1 MSVFIDTTILVYAHD
16 EGAAEKHTVANRLVR
31 ELWQLP
37 VLPVISVQ
45 VCKELWRALSRSAT
59 LEREV
64 LAQLVESY
72 LQWRVVPEDGALVA
86 AAFELR
92 RNFGISIWDSWI
104 VAAAQR
110 AGVRQLWSD
119 VIGAGLE
126 FGEVTVVNPLVA

>member
-1 MSVFIDTTILVYAHD
+1 M
-16 EGAAEKHTVANRLVR
+16 VANRLVR

-45 VCKELWRALSRSAT
+45 VCRELWRALNRSPD
-59 LEREV
+59 LERDV
-64 LAQLVESY
+64 LVQLVESY
-72 LQWRVVPEDGALVA
+72 LEWCVVPEDGDLVA

-92 RNFGISIWDSWI
+92 RRFELPVWDSWI

-119 VIGAGLE
+119 VLEAGRV
-126 FGEVTVVNPLVA
+126 FGEVTVVNPLVD

>member
-1 MSVFIDTTILVYAHD
+1 M
-16 EGAAEKHTVANRLVR
+16 
-31 ELWQLP
+31 
-37 VLPVISVQ
+37 
-45 VCKELWRALSRSAT
+45 
-59 LEREV
+59 
-64 LAQLVESY
+64 
-72 LQWRVVPEDGALVA
+72 A

-119 VIGAGLE
+119 AIEAGLE